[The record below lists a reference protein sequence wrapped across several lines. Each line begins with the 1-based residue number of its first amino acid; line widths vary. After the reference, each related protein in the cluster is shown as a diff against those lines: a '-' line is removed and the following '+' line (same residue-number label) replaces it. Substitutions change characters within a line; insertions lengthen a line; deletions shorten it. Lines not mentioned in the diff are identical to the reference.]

1 MIIGVGIDF
10 VEINRIESVFKK
22 WGSVF
27 SRKILSN
34 KEYEFFSNYEN
45 SALPSSA
52 IAYLAK
58 RFAAKEAIG
67 KALGLGIRHPV
78 SLQSIEILN
87 DQHGRPYPVFNSEL
101 KKVCDIKNYKFHLS
115 ISDQKKYAQAFA
127 IIEVLKKT

>member
-27 SRKILSN
+27 SRKILSK
-34 KEYEFFSNYEN
+34 KELHFFSSYKN
-45 SALPSSA
+45 SRLPFLA
-52 IAYLAK
+52 ITYLAK

-78 SLQSIEILN
+78 SFKSIEIFN

-101 KKVCDIKNYKFHLS
+101 KQFCDIKNYKFHLS

-127 IIEVLKKT
+127 VIEVLKKT